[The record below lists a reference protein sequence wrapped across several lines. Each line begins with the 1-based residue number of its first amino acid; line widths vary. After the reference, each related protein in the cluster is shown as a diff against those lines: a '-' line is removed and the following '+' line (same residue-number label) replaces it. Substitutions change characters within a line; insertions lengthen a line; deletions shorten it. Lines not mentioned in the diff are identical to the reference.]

1 MNVEIMSF
9 GRKYGVP
16 EADIILDMRCLENPF
31 WVPELKNL
39 SGLDKPVQDYILSF
53 PVCKEYVENLLKLL
67 GLQAS
72 MSEKSGREALH
83 IAIGCTGGRHRSVA
97 VSKLLAD
104 YLQQRGHTVT
114 LLHRDIEKG

>member
-9 GRKYGVP
+9 GHKYGEP

-72 MSEKSGREALH
+72 ISEKSGREALR

-104 YLQQRGHTVT
+104 YLQRRGHTVT